1 MILEEVFSPKAIC
14 VDLSSD
20 DKDEVIEELVELF
33 AAEHPEVG
41 RSEIIESVFTREEKM
56 STGIMHNI
64 AVPHGRT
71 SAVKGIHGVIGISR
85 TGIDFDSLDGAPVTL
100 FIMLIS
106 SQGDNELH
114 LRALKRVSQLLE
126 KETFY
131 KDILEQKTPGDVYN
145 VLCRY
150 EEELVAI

>member
-1 MILEEVFSPKAIC
+1 
-14 VDLSSD
+14 
-20 DKDEVIEELVELF
+20 
-33 AAEHPEVG
+33 
-41 RSEIIESVFTREEKM
+41 
-56 STGIMHNI
+56 MHNI